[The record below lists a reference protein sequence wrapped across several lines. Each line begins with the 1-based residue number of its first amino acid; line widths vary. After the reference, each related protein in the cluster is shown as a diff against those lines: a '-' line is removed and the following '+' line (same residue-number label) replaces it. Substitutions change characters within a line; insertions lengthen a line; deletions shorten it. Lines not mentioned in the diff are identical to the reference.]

1 MWLEEEGRARM
12 SMEEELYRK
21 LDEDGGKKMIF
32 KTARDRTEEGR
43 DVKRGAVIKYNNGR
57 LITESQEVVR
67 MGRQTSMSC

>member
-1 MWLEEEGRARM
+1 
-12 SMEEELYRK
+12 MEEELYRK

-32 KTARDRTEEGR
+32 KMARDRTEEGR

-57 LITESQEVVR
+57 LITESQEVLR